1 MPDGAFTSHPA
12 RNRQTVSNAK
22 LPDALRLSGLHDL
35 CNILSLRA
43 FVGRIRRSRR
53 IRQEICKQSKTPR
66 SAAFFLLFFAN

>member
-1 MPDGAFTSHPA
+1 M
-12 RNRQTVSNAK
+12 
-22 LPDALRLSGLHDL
+22 PDALRLSGLHDL

-43 FVGRIRRSRR
+43 FVGRLRRSRR